1 MDRTASC
8 LAAMAIALL
17 CTVTGARAQF
27 MTDLGN
33 PPGSAGEDS
42 NAAPK
47 TPALGWISI
56 GDDHAALRS
65 GAEMSLRTAMPFFAR
80 QRRAPKPSL
89 AGDPIDL
96 GDARLEAGRFAG
108 LQVTLPAAGL
118 AWDMGVFYRAPLDG
132 VAAAA
137 AGTGDDA
144 LGVHGALRYDF
155 GALAVTAS
163 LHYAPQYLAADKSAY
178 YPMLAA
184 EVPIGNSFTLSAG
197 ISRPWTP
204 HEARFS
210 APDYTQWSISGT
222 VNMLGFDVMLSYSE
236 SDGAGAAET
245 PGTEALFKLKR
256 SF

>member
-1 MDRTASC
+1 MPRRKPRRWA
-8 LAAMAIALL
+8 
-17 CTVTGARAQF
+17 
-27 MTDLGN
+27 
-33 PPGSAGEDS
+33 GSATTTRPFHRS
-42 NAAPK
+42 A
-47 TPALGWISI
+47 T
-56 GDDHAALRS
+56 DHAALRS

-236 SDGAGAAET
+236 SDGARHALRRPRPTHRRRGRR
-245 PGTEALFKLKR
+245 GALFKLKR